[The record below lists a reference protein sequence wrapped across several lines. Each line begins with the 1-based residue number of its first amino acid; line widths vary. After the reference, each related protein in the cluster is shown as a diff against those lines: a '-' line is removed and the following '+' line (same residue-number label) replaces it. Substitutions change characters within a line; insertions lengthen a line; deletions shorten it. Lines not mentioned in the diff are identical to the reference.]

1 MASPLKHSATRLLR
15 QPLLQR
21 SFHSAAPCASHIGRK
36 PISFPD
42 DVKLEHDPTPITMP
56 RIPSEYNNTKLTVT
70 GPLGKQTVIIKP
82 FVQLK
87 TTKATPDDPNSQ
99 NQVELSV
106 ENPEEKHQR
115 AMWGTTRAHL
125 NNAIVGVSD
134 GYRVMLRLVGV
145 GYRGVLE
152 NKDRT
157 LSLKLGYSHPVVM
170 DLPDGVTCTIPQPN
184 RLVLHGSNIQELTE
198 FAAKIQ
204 RWRKPEPYNQK
215 GIFINDET
223 IKKKEGKKK

>member
-21 SFHSAAPCASHIGRK
+21 SFHNAAPCASHIGRK
-36 PISFPD
+36 PISFPN
-42 DVKLEHDPTPITMP
+42 DVKLEHDATPITMP
-56 RIPSEYNNTKLTVT
+56 RIPSEYNNTKLKVT
-70 GPLGKQTVIIKP
+70 GPLGTQTVIIKP

-87 TTKATPDDPNSQ
+87 TTQATADDPNSQ
-99 NQVELSV
+99 NQIEISV

-125 NNAIVGVSD
+125 SNAIVGVSD

-152 NKDRT
+152 NKERT